1 MPLLL
6 RSLFCRCVS
15 SWPRHAC
22 ASSLLSSQAPSRP
35 VIQLPCWSALS
46 SWTDPGVMVTAVAQT
61 QARCAPRSM
70 LDLPSNAW
78 RSSPPF
84 GSRSGWDKLGQRRP
98 APSKT
103 AQATITANHS
113 GEASDDALKGWP
125 LLGPRPARHPYLLP
139 NLPVPAARPSASPSW
154 RRIFSQ
160 IRLCFSYQGWLWAV
174 RVLPGFLEPNLWL
187 TRARPGAASHL
198 EADRI
203 GERWG

>member
-1 MPLLL
+1 M

-22 ASSLLSSQAPSRP
+22 ASSPLSSQAPSRP

-46 SWTDPGVMVTAVAQT
+46 SWTDPSIMVTAVAQT

-84 GSRSGWDKLGQRRP
+84 GSRSGCDKLGQRRP

-103 AQATITANHS
+103 AQATITTNHS
-113 GEASDDALKGWP
+113 GEASDDAPKSWP
-125 LLGPRPARHPYLLP
+125 LLGPRPARHPHLLP
-139 NLPVPAARPSASPSW
+139 NLPVPAARPP
-154 RRIFSQ
+154 
-160 IRLCFSYQGWLWAV
+160 LP
-174 RVLPGFLEPNLWL
+174 LPGAGSLAKLGYASL
-187 TRARPGAASHL
+187 ARAGCGLCASSQAFWNPTCGSREHDQVLHHL
-198 EADRI
+198 EANRI